1 MTITEP
7 LAVTARREVAGAWLA
22 AFEAA
27 VQAGDTRAA
36 AGMFLADGY
45 WRDILALTWDLRT
58 FAGRDRI
65 AAGLAAWRAARSPS
79 GFWLE
84 GTAPDMFERRT
95 QGWTIEAFFTFETDI
110 ARCRGHIRLLA
121 DPQTGEWK
129 AWTLLT
135 AMEDLKGFEEK
146 AGALRP
152 VSSAPHGVLPPAGN
166 GVAPGGVT
174 PAAAGADP
182 GPGGS
187 LSTASPA
194 AAARPGAGGDP
205 EVLVIGAGQAGLT
218 IAARLRQLDVS
229 TVVIEREAR
238 VGDNWRHRYSSLV
251 LHNQVWANHLPYLKF
266 PASWP
271 AYLTK
276 DELADWLEAYASIMS
291 LDVWTST
298 EITAARYDGPA
309 GRWAVTLQRAG
320 GTVTELHPRHVV
332 LATGVFGV
340 PHRPEIP
347 GAAHFT
353 GRILHAIEYTGGV
366 PAAGVRALVVGSGSS
381 AHDVAQDLY
390 EAGAQV
396 TMLQRS
402 STCVVSLEP
411 GAARAYSIYRE
422 DGAPTEDCDLVNNSF
437 PLPLLAEL
445 HKDMTGRIAQMDD
458 ALLRGLRAAG
468 FQLDFGED
476 GSGFLMKYHRT
487 GGGYYINVGC
497 SDLIVAGKIRVK
509 HGAEVAGLDG
519 RTVRF
524 TDGTTMGTDMIVVA
538 TGYQNM
544 SESVRA
550 LFGDGVAAR
559 VGPVW
564 GLDEEGEVRAL
575 WRRTG
580 QPGLWIM
587 GGSLQQCRPYS
598 KYLALQIKGGQ
609 EGLVPPAPARTAT
622 ARTAADRPAAG
633 PPAAGWPGG

>member
-7 LAVTARREVAGAWLA
+7 LAVTARREIAGAWLA
-22 AFEAA
+22 GFEGALR
-27 VQAGDTRAA
+27 AGEAGTA

-65 AAGLAAWRAARSPS
+65 TAGLAARPTAGPQAGAPS

-84 GTAPDMFERRT
+84 DAAPDMFERRT
-95 QGWTIEAFFTFETDI
+95 QGWTIEAFFTFETSI
-110 ARCRGHIRLLA
+110 ARCRGHLRLLA
-121 DPQTGEWK
+121 DPDSGEWK

-152 VSSAPHGVLPPAGN
+152 VSSTPHGVLPAGGN
-166 GVAPGGVT
+166 GSGPSAALPVAAVS
-174 PAAAGADP
+174 GA
-182 GPGGS
+182 GGS
-187 LSTASPA
+187 LSAASPA
-194 AAARPGAGGDP
+194 SAVLAVPAGDP

-229 TVVIEREAR
+229 AVVIEREAR

-271 AYLTK
+271 AYLGK
-276 DELADWLEAYASIMS
+276 DELADWLEAYASIMA
-291 LDVWTST
+291 LDVWTGT
-298 EITAARYDGPA
+298 ELTGARYDEAA
-309 GRWAVTLQRAG
+309 GRWVVTVRRADG
-320 GTVTELHPRHVV
+320 AAEELHPRDVV

-340 PHRPEIP
+340 PYRPQIP
-347 GAAHFT
+347 GAADFT
-353 GRILHAIEYTGGV
+353 GRLLHATEYAGGT

-381 AHDVAQDLY
+381 AHDVAQDLC

-422 DGAPTEDCDLVNNSF
+422 GGAPTEDCDLVNNSF

-445 HKDMTGRIAQMDD
+445 HKDMTDRIAQLDD
-458 ALLRGLRAAG
+458 TLLRGLRAAG

-497 SDLIVAGKIRVK
+497 SDLIVSGKMKVR
-509 HGAEVAGLDG
+509 HGAEIARLDG
-519 RTVRF
+519 RTVHL
-524 TDGTTMGTDMIVVA
+524 TDGTAIDTDMIVVA

-550 LFGDGVAAR
+550 LFGGEVADR

-564 GLDEEGEVRAL
+564 GLDGEGEVRAM

-609 EGLVPPAPARTAT
+609 EGLVPL
-622 ARTAADRPAAG
+622 AADRPS
-633 PPAAGWPGG
+633 

>member
-1 MTITEP
+1 MTISEP
-7 LAVTARREVAGAWLA
+7 LAVTACREIAGSWLA
-22 AFEAA
+22 GFEAA
-27 VQAGDTRAA
+27 VQAGDTQAV

-65 AAGLAAWRAARSPS
+65 AAGLAAWRPARSPA

-84 GTAPDMFERRT
+84 DTAPDMFERRT
-95 QGWTIEAFFTFETDI
+95 QGWTIEAFFTFETDL
-110 ARCRGHIRLLA
+110 ARCRGHIRLLT
-121 DPQTGEWK
+121 DPQTGDWK

-135 AMEDLKGFEEK
+135 EMEDLNGFEEK
-146 AGALRP
+146 TGALRP
-152 VSSAPHGVLPPAGN
+152 VSSAPHGAL
-166 GVAPGGVT
+166 APGRNGAG
-174 PAAAGADP
+174 PAA
-182 GPGGS
+182 
-187 LSTASPA
+187 ASPA
-194 AAARPGAGGDP
+194 APALPRPAADP

-229 TVVIEREAR
+229 AAVIEREAR

-271 AYLTK
+271 AYLSK
-276 DELADWLEAYASIMS
+276 DELAGWLEAYASIMS

-298 EITAARYDGPA
+298 EIDGAQYDEAAARWTVALRRG
-309 GRWAVTLQRAG
+309 GGAVTD
-320 GTVTELHPRHVV
+320 LHPRHVV

-340 PHRPEIP
+340 PHRLEIP
-347 GAAHFT
+347 GAEHFT
-353 GRILHAIEYTGGV
+353 GRLLHATEYTGGT

-445 HKDMTGRIAQMDD
+445 HKDMTERIAQMDD
-458 ALLRGLRAAG
+458 TLLCGLRAAG
-468 FQLDFGED
+468 FQLDFGGD

-497 SDLIVAGKIRVK
+497 SDLIVAGKIKVK
-509 HGAEVAGLDG
+509 HGAEIAGLDG

-524 TDGTTMGTDMIVVA
+524 TDGTTMDTDMIVVA
-538 TGYQNM
+538 AGYQNM

-550 LFGDGVAAR
+550 LFGGDVAGR

-564 GLDEEGEVRAL
+564 GLDDEGEVRAM

-598 KYLALQIKGGQ
+598 KYLALQIKGCQ
-609 EGLVPPAPARTAT
+609 EGLVPLAADCPAPGPSGAR
-622 ARTAADRPAAG
+622 PS
-633 PPAAGWPGG
+633 

>member
-22 AFEAA
+22 QFEAA
-27 VQAGDTRAA
+27 VRAGDTRTA

-65 AAGLAAWRAARSPS
+65 MAGLAAWRPARSPS

-84 GTAPDMFERRT
+84 DTTPDMFERRA

-152 VSSAPHGVLPPAGN
+152 VSSVPHGVLPPGAN
-166 GVAPGGVT
+166 GSG
-174 PAAAGADP
+174 PAA
-182 GPGGS
+182 
-187 LSTASPA
+187 ASPA
-194 AAARPGAGGDP
+194 APAHSPAPPIPGGDP

-218 IAARLRQLDVS
+218 VAARLRQLDVS
-229 TVVIEREAR
+229 AVVIEREAR

-271 AYLTK
+271 AYLGK

-291 LDVWTST
+291 LDVRTST
-298 EITAARYDGPA
+298 EITGARYDGPA
-309 GRWAVTLQRAG
+309 GRWAVTLRRADG
-320 GTVTELHPRHVV
+320 IVTVLHPRHVV

-353 GRILHAIEYTGGV
+353 GRLLHATEYTGGV

-437 PLPLLAEL
+437 PLPLLADL
-445 HKDMTGRIAQMDD
+445 HKDMTDRIAQMDD

-497 SDLIVAGKIRVK
+497 SDLIVAGKIKVK
-509 HGAEVAGLDG
+509 HGAEIAGLDR

-524 TDGTTMGTDMIVVA
+524 TDGTTMDTDMIVVA

-550 LFGDGVAAR
+550 LFGDEVAAR

-564 GLDEEGEVRAL
+564 GLDQEGEVRAL

-609 EGLVPPAPARTAT
+609 EGLVPPAPDRPAT
-622 ARTAADRPAAG
+622 DRPAAG
-633 PPAAGWPGG
+633 RPGESGCPS

>member
-22 AFEAA
+22 GFEAA
-27 VQAGDTRAA
+27 VQAGDTQAA

-58 FAGRDRI
+58 FAGRGRI

-84 GTAPDMFERRT
+84 DTAPDMFERRA
-95 QGWTIEAFFTFETDI
+95 QGWTIEAFFTFGTDI

-135 AMEDLKGFEEK
+135 EMEDLKGFEEK

-152 VSSAPHGVLPPAGN
+152 VSSAPHGVLPGSN
-166 GVAPGGVT
+166 GVV
-174 PAAAGADP
+174 AGP
-182 GPGGS
+182 GPS
-187 LSTASPA
+187 A
-194 AAARPGAGGDP
+194 DP

-218 IAARLRQLDVS
+218 VAARLRQLDVS
-229 TVVIEREAR
+229 AVVIEREAR

-291 LDVWTST
+291 LDVRAST
-298 EITAARYDGPA
+298 EITSARYDEA
-309 GRWAVTLQRAG
+309 AARWSVILRRSD

-340 PHRPEIP
+340 PRRPEIT
-347 GAAHFT
+347 GAAQFT
-353 GRILHAIEYTGGV
+353 GRLLHATDYTGGV

-381 AHDVAQDLY
+381 AHDVAQDLH
-390 EAGAQV
+390 EAGAEV

-445 HKDMTGRIAQMDD
+445 HKDMTSRIAQMDD
-458 ALLRGLRAAG
+458 TLLRGLRAAG
-468 FQLDFGED
+468 FQLDFGDD

-497 SDLIVAGKIRVK
+497 SDLIVAGKIKVK
-509 HGAEVAGLDG
+509 HGAEIAGLDG

-524 TDGTTMGTDMIVVA
+524 TDGITMDTDMIVVA

-544 SESVRA
+544 SEAVRA
-550 LFGDGVAAR
+550 LFGDDVAAR

-564 GLDEEGEVRAL
+564 GLDDEGEVRAL

-598 KYLALQIKGGQ
+598 KYLALQIKGDQ
-609 EGLVPPAPARTAT
+609 AGLVPLAG
-622 ARTAADRPAAG
+622 DRPS
-633 PPAAGWPGG
+633 

>member
-22 AFEAA
+22 GFEAA
-27 VQAGDTRAA
+27 VQAGDTQAA

-58 FAGRDRI
+58 FAGRDRV
-65 AAGLAAWRAARSPS
+65 AAGLAAWPTARSPS
-79 GFWLE
+79 GLWLE
-84 GTAPDMFERRT
+84 DSAPDMFERRT
-95 QGWTIEAFFTFETDI
+95 QGWTIEAFFGFETDI
-110 ARCRGHIRLLA
+110 ARCRGHVRLLT

-146 AGALRP
+146 AGASRP
-152 VSSAPHGVLPPAGN
+152 VSSAPHGAPPPGGNGAAPGATPPA
-166 GVAPGGVT
+166 V
-174 PAAAGADP
+174 PAGP
-182 GPGGS
+182 GP
-187 LSTASPA
+187 AS
-194 AAARPGAGGDP
+194 DP
-205 EVLVIGAGQAGLT
+205 EVLVVGAGQAGLT
-218 IAARLRQLDVS
+218 VAARLRQLDVS
-229 TVVIEREAR
+229 AAVIEREAR
-238 VGDNWRHRYSSLV
+238 VGDNWRRRYSSLV

-271 AYLTK
+271 AYLSK
-276 DELADWLEAYASIMS
+276 DELACWLESYASIMS
-291 LDVWTST
+291 LDVRTST
-298 EITAARYDGPA
+298 EITGARYDEAA
-309 GRWAVTLQRAG
+309 GRWTVGLRRAG
-320 GTVTELHPRHVV
+320 GAVTELRPRHVV
-332 LATGVFGV
+332 LATGVFGA
-340 PHRPEIP
+340 PHRLEIP
-347 GAAHFT
+347 GAGHFT
-353 GRILHAIEYTGGV
+353 GRLLHATEYTGGT
-366 PAAGVRALVVGSGSS
+366 PAAGVRVLVVGSGSS
-381 AHDVAQDLY
+381 AHDVAQDLC

-422 DGAPTEDCDLVNNSF
+422 DGAPTEDCDLVSNSF

-445 HKDMTGRIAQMDD
+445 HKDMTERIAQLDD
-458 ALLRGLRAAG
+458 TLLRGLRAAG
-468 FQLDFGED
+468 FQLDFGDD

-497 SDLIVAGKIRVK
+497 SDLIVAGQIKVK
-509 HGAEVAGLDG
+509 HGAEIARLDG

-524 TDGTTMGTDMIVVA
+524 TDGTVADADMIVVA

-550 LFGDGVAAR
+550 LFGDEVAGR

-564 GLDEEGEVRAL
+564 GLDGEGEVRAM

-598 KYLALQIKGGQ
+598 KYLALQIKGCQ
-609 EGLVPPAPARTAT
+609 EGLVPPA
-622 ARTAADRPAAG
+622 ADRPAPG
-633 PPAAGWPGG
+633 PSAAPPR

>member
-1 MTITEP
+1 MTITQP
-7 LAVTARREVAGAWLA
+7 LAVTARREIAGAWLA
-22 AFEAA
+22 GFEAA
-27 VQAGDTRAA
+27 VQAGDPQAA

-65 AAGLAAWRAARSPS
+65 AAGLGEWCPARSPS

-84 GTAPDMFERRT
+84 DTAPDMFERRT
-95 QGWTIEAFFTFETDI
+95 QGWTIEAFFRFETGI
-110 ARCRGHIRLLA
+110 AHCRGHVRLLT

-129 AWTLLT
+129 GWTLLT

-152 VSSAPHGVLPPAGN
+152 VSSAPHGVL
-166 GVAPGGVT
+166 APGGN
-174 PAAAGADP
+174 GA
-182 GPGGS
+182 GPGGARAGR
-187 LSTASPA
+187 LSAASPA
-194 AAARPGAGGDP
+194 GPPPAPGPAGDP
-205 EVLVIGAGQAGLT
+205 EVLVLGAGQAGLT

-229 TVVIEREAR
+229 AVVIEREAR
-238 VGDNWRHRYSSLV
+238 VGDGWRHRYSSLV

-271 AYLTK
+271 AYLSK
-276 DELADWLEAYASIMS
+276 DELADWLEAYASIMA
-291 LDVWTST
+291 LDVWTAA
-298 EITAARYDGPA
+298 EITSARYDATAAR
-309 GRWAVTLQRAG
+309 WTVTLRRSAG
-320 GTVTELHPRHVV
+320 ATVVLHPRHMV

-340 PHRPEIP
+340 PRRLEIP
-347 GAAHFT
+347 GAADFT
-353 GRILHAIEYTGGV
+353 GQLRHAIEYAGGV
-366 PAAGVRALVVGSGSS
+366 PATGLRALVVGSGSS

-422 DGAPTEDCDLVNNSF
+422 DGPPTEDCDLVNNSF

-445 HKDMTGRIAQMDD
+445 HKDMTERIAQLDD
-458 ALLRGLRAAG
+458 TLLRGLRAAG

-497 SDLIVAGKIRVK
+497 SDLIVAGKVKVK
-509 HGAEVAGLDG
+509 HGTEIARLDA
-519 RTVRF
+519 RAVRF
-524 TDGTTMGTDMIVVA
+524 TDGTAMDADLIVVA

-550 LFGDGVAAR
+550 LFGDDVAAR

-564 GLDEEGEVRAL
+564 GLDAEGEVRAM

-598 KYLALQIKGGQ
+598 KYLALQIKGAQ
-609 EGLVPPAPARTAT
+609 EGLVP
-622 ARTAADRPAAG
+622 G
-633 PPAAGWPGG
+633 SG

>member
-7 LAVTARREVAGAWLA
+7 LAVTARREIAGSWLA
-22 AFEAA
+22 GFEAA

-58 FAGRDRI
+58 FAGCDRI
-65 AAGLAAWRAARSPS
+65 AEGLAAWQPARSPS

-84 GTAPDMFERRT
+84 DAAPDMFQRRT

-110 ARCRGHIRLLA
+110 ARCRGHIRLLT

-135 AMEDLKGFEEK
+135 EMEDLKGFEEK

-152 VSSAPHGVLPPAGN
+152 VSSAPHGVLQHGVLQHGVLLPGGN
-166 GVAPGGVT
+166 GAG
-174 PAAAGADP
+174 PAAAQPAGDP
-182 GPGGS
+182 G
-187 LSTASPA
+187 
-194 AAARPGAGGDP
+194 
-205 EVLVIGAGQAGLT
+205 VLVIGAGQAGLT

-229 TVVIEREAR
+229 AVVIEREAR

-271 AYLTK
+271 AYLSK
-276 DELADWLEAYASIMS
+276 DELADWLEAYAAIMS

-298 EITAARYDGPA
+298 EITGARYDEAA
-309 GRWAVTLQRAG
+309 GRWAVTLRRPG
-320 GTVTELHPRHVV
+320 GTVTDLHPRDVI
-332 LATGVFGV
+332 LATGVFGA

-347 GAAHFT
+347 GAAQFT
-353 GRILHAIEYTGGV
+353 GRLLHATEYTGGI

-381 AHDVAQDLY
+381 AHDVAQDLHD
-390 EAGAQV
+390 AGAQV

-445 HKDMTGRIAQMDD
+445 HKDMTDRIAQLDD
-458 ALLRGLRAAG
+458 TLLRGLRAAG

-497 SDLIVAGKIRVK
+497 SDLIVAGKIKVK
-509 HGAEVAGLDG
+509 HGAEIAGLDG

-524 TDGTTMGTDMIVVA
+524 TDGTTMDTDMVVVA

-564 GLDEEGEVRAL
+564 GLDEEGEVRAM

-609 EGLVPPAPARTAT
+609 EGLVPPAAG
-622 ARTAADRPAAG
+622 RPAPG
-633 PPAAGWPGG
+633 PPGARPS

>member
-7 LAVTARREVAGAWLA
+7 LALTARREIAGSWLA
-22 AFEAA
+22 GFEEA
-27 VQAGDTRAA
+27 VRAGDAQAA
-36 AGMFLADGY
+36 AGLFVDGGY

-65 AAGLAAWRAARSPS
+65 AAGLAAWRPARSPS

-84 GTAPDMFERRT
+84 DTAPDMFERRT

-110 ARCRGHIRLLA
+110 ARCRGHIRLLT
-121 DPQTGEWK
+121 DPQSGDWK

-135 AMEDLKGFEEK
+135 EMEDLKGFEEK

-152 VSSAPHGVLPPAGN
+152 VSSAPHGVLPPGGN
-166 GVAPGGVT
+166 GAG
-174 PAAAGADP
+174 PAA
-182 GPGGS
+182 
-187 LSTASPA
+187 ASPA
-194 AAARPGAGGDP
+194 ATALTPAPARPAADP
-205 EVLVIGAGQAGLT
+205 EVLVVGAGQAGLT
-218 IAARLRQLDVS
+218 IAARLGQLDVS
-229 TVVIEREAR
+229 AVVIEREAR

-271 AYLTK
+271 AYLSK

-291 LDVWTST
+291 LDVWAAT
-298 EITAARYDGPA
+298 EITGARYDETSA
-309 GRWAVTLQRAG
+309 RWTVTLRRADGAVTD
-320 GTVTELHPRHVV
+320 LHPRHVV
-332 LATGVFGV
+332 LATGVFGI
-340 PHRPEIP
+340 PHRLEIA
-347 GAAHFT
+347 GAEHFT
-353 GRILHAIEYTGGV
+353 GRLLHATEYTGGT

-381 AHDVAQDLY
+381 AHDVAQDLH

-445 HKDMTGRIAQMDD
+445 HKDMTERIAQLDD
-458 ALLRGLRAAG
+458 TLLSGLRAAG

-497 SDLIVAGKIRVK
+497 SDLIVAGKIKVK
-509 HGAEVAGLDG
+509 HGAEIAGLDR

-524 TDGTTMGTDMIVVA
+524 TDGTAMDTDMIVVA

-550 LFGDGVAAR
+550 LFGGDVADR

-564 GLDEEGEVRAL
+564 GLDAEGEVRAM

-598 KYLALQIKGGQ
+598 KYLALQIKGCQ
-609 EGLVPPAPARTAT
+609 EGLVPL
-622 ARTAADRPAAG
+622 AADRPAPG
-633 PPAAGWPGG
+633 PPGAHPS

>member
-1 MTITEP
+1 M
-7 LAVTARREVAGAWLA
+7 
-22 AFEAA
+22 
-27 VQAGDTRAA
+27 
-36 AGMFLADGY
+36 
-45 WRDILALTWDLRT
+45 
-58 FAGRDRI
+58 
-65 AAGLAAWRAARSPS
+65 
-79 GFWLE
+79 
-84 GTAPDMFERRT
+84 
-95 QGWTIEAFFTFETDI
+95 
-110 ARCRGHIRLLA
+110 
-121 DPQTGEWK
+121 
-129 AWTLLT
+129 
-135 AMEDLKGFEEK
+135 
-146 AGALRP
+146 
-152 VSSAPHGVLPPAGN
+152 
-166 GVAPGGVT
+166 
-174 PAAAGADP
+174 
-182 GPGGS
+182 
-187 LSTASPA
+187 
-194 AAARPGAGGDP
+194 
-205 EVLVIGAGQAGLT
+205 
-218 IAARLRQLDVS
+218 
-229 TVVIEREAR
+229 
-238 VGDNWRHRYSSLV
+238 
-251 LHNQVWANHLPYLKF
+251 
-266 PASWP
+266 
-271 AYLTK
+271 
-276 DELADWLEAYASIMS
+276 
-291 LDVWTST
+291 
-298 EITAARYDGPA
+298 
-309 GRWAVTLQRAG
+309 
-320 GTVTELHPRHVV
+320 V

-347 GAAHFT
+347 GAADFT
-353 GRILHAIEYTGGV
+353 GRLLHATEYTGGV

-458 ALLRGLRAAG
+458 TLLRGLRAAG

-497 SDLIVAGKIRVK
+497 SDLIVAGKIKVK
-509 HGAEVAGLDG
+509 HGAEIAGLDG

-524 TDGTTMGTDMIVVA
+524 TDGTTMDTDMIVVA

-550 LFGDGVAAR
+550 LFGDDVAAR

-564 GLDEEGEVRAL
+564 GLDGEGEVRAM

-609 EGLVPPAPARTAT
+609 EGLVPLAGDARAEAVEHHLGERPADLGRGRHAAGSLAVPAVRPVDHADDAVGDHPGRSHRADRAVPETGLDDPDDRVVVPLVDHRHLPGPGGPAVGDL
-622 ARTAADRPAAG
+622 AEVLLDVHEQVGIVGGVRRHQRGDQEPQLVHRGSWAVPDRLGLLGVGLGGVPDDLVEEFFFAADVVVERRPVGAQALRHVGEAGAPEPLLAEDPGGRRDDLGPALSVGRAALG
-633 PPAAGWPGG
+633 EGGSSSAADTALHSHVPFLCRAAPPAAGGTGAAQYG

>member
-27 VQAGDTRAA
+27 VQGGDTRAA

-45 WRDILALTWDLRT
+45 WRDILALSWDLRT

-65 AAGLAAWRAARSPS
+65 AAGLATWRAARSPT

-174 PAAAGADP
+174 AAAAGADARP
-182 GPGGS
+182 GDS
-187 LSTASPA
+187 LSAASPA

-205 EVLVIGAGQAGLT
+205 DVLVIGAGQAGLT
-218 IAARLRQLDVS
+218 VAARLRQLDVS
-229 TVVIEREAR
+229 AVVIEREAR

-298 EITAARYDGPA
+298 EITGARYDERGRPVGGHAAA
-309 GRWAVTLQRAG
+309 GR
-320 GTVTELHPRHVV
+320 RHR
-332 LATGVFGV
+332 
-340 PHRPEIP
+340 H
-347 GAAHFT
+347 
-353 GRILHAIEYTGGV
+353 
-366 PAAGVRALVVGSGSS
+366 
-381 AHDVAQDLY
+381 
-390 EAGAQV
+390 
-396 TMLQRS
+396 
-402 STCVVSLEP
+402 
-411 GAARAYSIYRE
+411 
-422 DGAPTEDCDLVNNSF
+422 
-437 PLPLLAEL
+437 
-445 HKDMTGRIAQMDD
+445 
-458 ALLRGLRAAG
+458 RAASPARG
-468 FQLDFGED
+468 AG
-476 GSGFLMKYHRT
+476 HR
-487 GGGYYINVGC
+487 
-497 SDLIVAGKIRVK
+497 RVR
-509 HGAEVAGLDG
+509 G
-519 RTVRF
+519 
-524 TDGTTMGTDMIVVA
+524 
-538 TGYQNM
+538 
-544 SESVRA
+544 
-550 LFGDGVAAR
+550 
-559 VGPVW
+559 
-564 GLDEEGEVRAL
+564 
-575 WRRTG
+575 
-580 QPGLWIM
+580 
-587 GGSLQQCRPYS
+587 
-598 KYLALQIKGGQ
+598 
-609 EGLVPPAPARTAT
+609 PAPAGDPRRGAVHRAAA
-622 ARTAADRPAAG
+622 ARHPVHRRGPGRGRAG
-633 PPAAGWPGG
+633 PRGRLRQQRPRRGPGPA

>member
-1 MTITEP
+1 MP
-7 LAVTARREVAGAWLA
+7 PRPRL
-22 AFEAA
+22 
-27 VQAGDTRAA
+27 
-36 AGMFLADGY
+36 
-45 WRDILALTWDLRT
+45 
-58 FAGRDRI
+58 
-65 AAGLAAWRAARSPS
+65 P
-79 GFWLE
+79 
-84 GTAPDMFERRT
+84 P
-95 QGWTIEAFFTFETDI
+95 
-110 ARCRGHIRLLA
+110 RLLA
-121 DPQTGEWK
+121 
-129 AWTLLT
+129 A
-135 AMEDLKGFEEK
+135 
-146 AGALRP
+146 
-152 VSSAPHGVLPPAGN
+152 
-166 GVAPGGVT
+166 
-174 PAAAGADP
+174 
-182 GPGGS
+182 
-187 LSTASPA
+187 
-194 AAARPGAGGDP
+194 GDP

-229 TVVIEREAR
+229 AVVIEREAR

-271 AYLTK
+271 AYLSK

-298 EITAARYDGPA
+298 EITGARYDETA
-309 GRWAVTLQRAG
+309 GRWAVTLRRAG

-353 GRILHAIEYTGGV
+353 GRLLHATEYTGGV

-445 HKDMTGRIAQMDD
+445 HKDMTDRIAQLDD
-458 ALLRGLRAAG
+458 TLLRGLRAAG

-497 SDLIVAGKIRVK
+497 SDLIVAGKIKVK
-509 HGAEVAGLDG
+509 HGAEIAGLDRPDGALHRRDHDGHRHDRRGHRLPEHVRVGPRPVRRRRGGPG
-519 RTVRF
+519 R
-524 TDGTTMGTDMIVVA
+524 
-538 TGYQNM
+538 
-544 SESVRA
+544 
-550 LFGDGVAAR
+550 AR
-559 VGPVW
+559 VGAGRGGRGARPVAAHRPA
-564 GLDEEGEVRAL
+564 RAL
-575 WRRTG
+575 DHGR
-580 QPGLWIM
+580 QPAAVPPLLQVPGPADQGGPGRPGAA
-587 GGSLQQCRPYS
+587 GGSTPPELRPFS
-598 KYLALQIKGGQ
+598 TIS
-609 EGLVPPAPARTAT
+609 VNVRPIS
-622 ARTAADRPAAG
+622 AADGMPLAPSRYQRCVQLTMPMM
-633 PPAAGWPGG
+633 P

>member
-1 MTITEP
+1 
-7 LAVTARREVAGAWLA
+7 
-22 AFEAA
+22 
-27 VQAGDTRAA
+27 
-36 AGMFLADGY
+36 
-45 WRDILALTWDLRT
+45 
-58 FAGRDRI
+58 
-65 AAGLAAWRAARSPS
+65 
-79 GFWLE
+79 
-84 GTAPDMFERRT
+84 
-95 QGWTIEAFFTFETDI
+95 
-110 ARCRGHIRLLA
+110 
-121 DPQTGEWK
+121 
-129 AWTLLT
+129 
-135 AMEDLKGFEEK
+135 
-146 AGALRP
+146 
-152 VSSAPHGVLPPAGN
+152 VL
-166 GVAPGGVT
+166 
-174 PAAAGADP
+174 
-182 GPGGS
+182 
-187 LSTASPA
+187 
-194 AAARPGAGGDP
+194 
-205 EVLVIGAGQAGLT
+205 
-218 IAARLRQLDVS
+218 
-229 TVVIEREAR
+229 IEREAR

-271 AYLTK
+271 AYLSK
-276 DELADWLEAYASIMS
+276 DELADWLESYASIMS
-291 LDVWTST
+291 LDVRTST
-298 EITAARYDGPA
+298 EITGARYDEAAARWTVTLRRA
-309 GRWAVTLQRAG
+309 GR
-320 GTVTELHPRHVV
+320 TVTSLHPRHVV

-347 GAAHFT
+347 GAAQFT
-353 GRILHAIEYTGGV
+353 GRLMHATEYAGGI

-381 AHDVAQDLY
+381 AHDVAQDLC

-445 HKDMTGRIAQMDD
+445 HKDMTERIAQLDD
-458 ALLRGLRAAG
+458 TLLRGLRAAG
-468 FQLDFGED
+468 FQLDFGDD

-497 SDLIVAGKIRVK
+497 SDLIVAGKIKVR
-509 HGAEVAGLDG
+509 HGAEIARLDG

-524 TDGTTMGTDMIVVA
+524 TDGTTAGTDMIVVA

-550 LFGDGVAAR
+550 LFGDDVADR

-564 GLDEEGEVRAL
+564 GLDAEGEVRAM

-598 KYLALQIKGGQ
+598 KYLALQIKGCQ
-609 EGLVPPAPARTAT
+609 EGLVPL
-622 ARTAADRPAAG
+622 AADGPAAG
-633 PPAAGWPGG
+633 PAGGPG

>member
-7 LAVTARREVAGAWLA
+7 LAVTARREIAGAWLA
-22 AFEAA
+22 GFEAA
-27 VQAGDTRAA
+27 LRAGDAGTA
-36 AGMFLADGY
+36 AGMFLPDGY

-65 AAGLAAWRAARSPS
+65 AAGLAAGPPARTPS
-79 GFWLE
+79 QFWLE
-84 GTAPDMFERRT
+84 DTAPDMFERRT
-95 QGWTIEAFFTFETDI
+95 QGWTIESFFTFGTDI

-121 DPQTGEWK
+121 DPDTGDWK

-152 VSSAPHGVLPPAGN
+152 VSSAPHGVLPAGGN
-166 GVAPGGVT
+166 GTGPSAAVAVQSRAAWS
-174 PAAAGADP
+174 AAARSGAAWS
-182 GPGGS
+182 GAGGS
-187 LSTASPA
+187 LSAASPA
-194 AAARPGAGGDP
+194 AAVPAGPAGDP

-218 IAARLRQLDVS
+218 VAARLRQLDVS
-229 TVVIEREAR
+229 AVVIEREAR

-291 LDVWTST
+291 LDVWTGT
-298 EITAARYDGPA
+298 EITAARYDEPA
-309 GRWAVTLQRAG
+309 GRWVVTVRRAG
-320 GTVTELHPRHVV
+320 RAPEHLHPRHVV

-340 PHRPEIP
+340 PHRLQIP
-347 GAAHFT
+347 GAADFT
-353 GRILHAIEYTGGV
+353 GRLLHATEYAGGT

-381 AHDVAQDLY
+381 AHDVAQDLC

-445 HKDMTGRIAQMDD
+445 HKDMTDRIAQMDD
-458 ALLRGLRAAG
+458 SLLRGLRAAG

-497 SDLIVAGKIRVK
+497 SDLIVSGKIKVK
-509 HGAEVAGLDG
+509 HGAEISRLDG

-524 TDGTTMGTDMIVVA
+524 TDGTAIDTDLIVVA

-550 LFGDGVAAR
+550 LFGDDVADR

-564 GLDEEGEVRAL
+564 GLDGEGEVRAM

-609 EGLVPPAPARTAT
+609 EGLVPL
-622 ARTAADRPAAG
+622 AADRPS
-633 PPAAGWPGG
+633 

>member
-7 LAVTARREVAGAWLA
+7 LAVTARREIAGAWLA
-22 AFEAA
+22 DFEAT
-27 VQAGDTRAA
+27 VRAGDTRAA

-65 AAGLAAWRAARSPS
+65 AAGLAACRAARPPS

-84 GTAPDMFERRT
+84 DIAPDMFERRT

-135 AMEDLKGFEEK
+135 AMEDLRGFEEK
-146 AGALRP
+146 AGALRL
-152 VSSAPHGVLPPAGN
+152 VSSAPHGVLPAGSN
-166 GVAPGGVT
+166 GA
-174 PAAAGADP
+174 
-182 GPGGS
+182 GPGALPGS
-187 LSTASPA
+187 SLGAASPA
-194 AAARPGAGGDP
+194 AALPRSAGDP
-205 EVLVIGAGQAGLT
+205 QVLVIGAGQAGLT

-229 TVVIEREAR
+229 AVVIEREAR

-271 AYLTK
+271 AYLSK

-291 LDVWTST
+291 LDVWAST
-298 EITAARYDGPA
+298 EITGARYDEPA
-309 GRWAVTLQRAG
+309 GRWAVTLRRAG
-320 GTVTELHPRHVV
+320 GIVSEVHPRHVV

-347 GAAHFT
+347 GAEHFT
-353 GRILHAIEYTGGV
+353 GRLLHATEYTGGV

-437 PLPLLAEL
+437 PLPLLADL
-445 HKDMTGRIAQMDD
+445 HKDMTDRIAQMDD

-497 SDLIVAGKIRVK
+497 SDLIVAGKIKVK
-509 HGAEVAGLDG
+509 HGAEIAGLDR

-524 TDGTTMGTDMIVVA
+524 TDGTAMDTDMIVVA

-550 LFGDGVAAR
+550 LFGGDVAAR

-598 KYLALQIKGGQ
+598 KYLALQIKGSQ
-609 EGLVPPAPARTAT
+609 EGLVAPATDQP
-622 ARTAADRPAAG
+622 ARPN
-633 PPAAGWPGG
+633 

>member
-7 LAVTARREVAGAWLA
+7 LAVTARREIAGSWLA
-22 AFEAA
+22 GFEAA

-58 FAGRDRI
+58 FAGCDRI
-65 AAGLAAWRAARSPS
+65 AEGLAAWQPARSPS

-84 GTAPDMFERRT
+84 DTAPDMFQRRT
-95 QGWTIEAFFTFETDI
+95 QGWTIGAFFTFETDI
-110 ARCRGHIRLLA
+110 ARCRGHIRLLT

-135 AMEDLKGFEEK
+135 EMEDLKGFEEQ

-152 VSSAPHGVLPPAGN
+152 VSSAPHGVLQHGVLLPGGN
-166 GVAPGGVT
+166 GAG
-174 PAAAGADP
+174 PAAV
-182 GPGGS
+182 
-187 LSTASPA
+187 SPA
-194 AAARPGAGGDP
+194 APALTPAPARPAGDP
-205 EVLVIGAGQAGLT
+205 DVLVIGAGQAGLT
-218 IAARLRQLDVS
+218 VAARLRQLDVS
-229 TVVIEREAR
+229 AVVIEREAR

-271 AYLTK
+271 AYLSK
-276 DELADWLEAYASIMS
+276 DELADWLESYAAIMS
-291 LDVWTST
+291 LDVRTST
-298 EITAARYDGPA
+298 EITGACYDEAA
-309 GRWAVTLQRAG
+309 GRWSVTLRRPGGAVTD
-320 GTVTELHPRHVV
+320 LHPRDVV

-347 GAAHFT
+347 GAAQFT
-353 GRILHAIEYTGGV
+353 GRLLHATEYTGGI

-381 AHDVAQDLY
+381 AHDVAQDLHD
-390 EAGAQV
+390 AGAQV

-411 GAARAYSIYRE
+411 GSARAYSIARE

-445 HKDMTGRIAQMDD
+445 HKDMTDRIAQMDD
-458 ALLRGLRAAG
+458 TLLRGLRAAG

-497 SDLIVAGKIRVK
+497 SDLIVAGKIKVK
-509 HGAEVAGLDG
+509 RGAEIAGLDR

-524 TDGTTMGTDMIVVA
+524 TDGTTMDTDMVVVA

-550 LFGDGVAAR
+550 LFGGGVAAR

-564 GLDEEGEVRAL
+564 GLDEEGEVRAM

-609 EGLVPPAPARTAT
+609 EGLVPPAAG
-622 ARTAADRPAAG
+622 RPAPG
-633 PPAAGWPGG
+633 PPGARPS

>member
-7 LAVTARREVAGAWLA
+7 LAVTARRETAGAWLA
-22 AFEAA
+22 GFEAA

-45 WRDILALTWDLRT
+45 WRDILALSWDLRT
-58 FAGRDRI
+58 FAGRDQI

-84 GTAPDMFERRT
+84 GAAPDMFERRT
-95 QGWTIEAFFTFETDI
+95 QGWTIEAFFSFETDI
-110 ARCRGHIRLLA
+110 ARCRGHIRLLT
-121 DPQTGEWK
+121 DPGTGEWK

-135 AMEDLKGFEEK
+135 AMEDLRGFEEK

-152 VSSAPHGVLPPAGN
+152 VSSAPHGVLPVGGN
-166 GVAPGGVT
+166 G
-174 PAAAGADP
+174 AAASA
-182 GPGGS
+182 
-187 LSTASPA
+187 ASPA
-194 AAARPGAGGDP
+194 APPPPAPAGDP

-229 TVVIEREAR
+229 AVVMEREAR

-271 AYLTK
+271 AYLSK
-276 DELADWLEAYASIMS
+276 DELAGWLEAYASIMS

-298 EITAARYDGPA
+298 EITGARYDEPA
-309 GRWAVTLQRAG
+309 GRWTVTLARG
-320 GTVTELHPRHVV
+320 GGIVTELHPRHLV
-332 LATGVFGV
+332 LATGVFGA
-340 PHRPEIP
+340 PHRLEIP
-347 GAAHFT
+347 GAEHFT
-353 GRILHAIEYTGGV
+353 GRLLHATEYTGGT

-390 EAGAQV
+390 QAGAQV

-422 DGAPTEDCDLVNNSF
+422 DGAPTEDCDLVSNSF
-437 PLPLLAEL
+437 PLPLLGEL
-445 HKDMTGRIAQMDD
+445 HKDMTERIAQLDD
-458 ALLRGLRAAG
+458 TLLRGLRAAG
-468 FQLDFGED
+468 FQLDFGDD

-497 SDLIVAGKIRVK
+497 SDLIVAGKIKVK
-509 HGAEVAGLDG
+509 HGAEIARLAG
-519 RTVRF
+519 RTARL
-524 TDGTTMGTDMIVVA
+524 TDGTAVDADLIVVA

-544 SESVRA
+544 SESVRV
-550 LFGDGVAAR
+550 LFGDGVADR

-564 GLDEEGEVRAL
+564 GLDAEGEVRAM

-598 KYLALQIKGGQ
+598 KYLALQIKGCQ
-609 EGLVPPAPARTAT
+609 EGLVPL
-622 ARTAADRPAAG
+622 AADRQAVGRQEAGRQEAGRPAR
-633 PPAAGWPGG
+633 PS

>member
-22 AFEAA
+22 GFEAA
-27 VQAGDTRAA
+27 VRAGDTQAA

-58 FAGRDRI
+58 FAGRGRI
-65 AAGLAAWRAARSPS
+65 ADGLAAWCAARPPA

-84 GTAPDMFERRT
+84 DTAPDMFERRT
-95 QGWTIEAFFTFETDI
+95 QGWTIEAFFAFETGV

-121 DPQTGEWK
+121 DPDTGEWK

-135 AMEDLKGFEEK
+135 SMEDLKGFEEK

-152 VSSAPHGVLPPAGN
+152 VSSAPHGVLAPGGN
-166 GVAPGGVT
+166 GVAPGAAPPAV
-174 PAAAGADP
+174 PAA
-182 GPGGS
+182 
-187 LSTASPA
+187 
-194 AAARPGAGGDP
+194 PGAAGEP

-229 TVVIEREAR
+229 AVLIEREAR

-271 AYLTK
+271 AYLSK
-276 DELADWLEAYASIMS
+276 DELADWLESYASIMS
-291 LDVWTST
+291 LDVWTAT
-298 EITAARYDGPA
+298 EITGARYDEA
-309 GRWAVTLQRAG
+309 AARWTVTLRRAG
-320 GTVTELHPRHVV
+320 GAVTDLHPRHVV

-340 PHRPEIP
+340 PHRPDIP
-347 GAAHFT
+347 GAAQFS
-353 GRILHAIEYTGGV
+353 GRLLHATEYTGGT

-390 EAGAQV
+390 EAGADV

-445 HKDMTGRIAQMDD
+445 HKDMTERIAQLDD
-458 ALLRGLRAAG
+458 TLLRGLRAAG
-468 FQLDFGED
+468 FQLDFGDD

-497 SDLIVAGKIRVK
+497 SDLIVAGKIKVK
-509 HGAEVAGLDG
+509 HGAEIAGLDG

-524 TDGTTMGTDMIVVA
+524 TDGTTAGTDMIVVA
-538 TGYQNM
+538 AGYQNM

-550 LFGDGVAAR
+550 LFGDDVADR

-564 GLDEEGEVRAL
+564 GLDGEGEVRAM

-598 KYLALQIKGGQ
+598 KYLALQIKGCQ
-609 EGLVPPAPARTAT
+609 EGLVPR
-622 ARTAADRPAAG
+622 AADRPAPG
-633 PPAAGWPGG
+633 PPGEPARPS

>member
-7 LAVTARREVAGAWLA
+7 LALTARREIAGSWLA
-22 AFEAA
+22 GFAEA
-27 VQAGDTRAA
+27 VRAGDAQAA
-36 AGMFLADGY
+36 AGMFLDGGY

-65 AAGLAAWRAARSPS
+65 ADGLAAWRPARSPS

-84 GTAPDMFERRT
+84 DTAPDMFERRT
-95 QGWTIEAFFTFETDI
+95 LGWTIEAFFTFETDI
-110 ARCRGHIRLLA
+110 ARCRGHIRLLT
-121 DPQTGEWK
+121 DPQSGDWK

-135 AMEDLKGFEEK
+135 EMEDLKGFEEK

-152 VSSAPHGVLPPAGN
+152 VSSAPHGVLPPGGN
-166 GVAPGGVT
+166 GAG
-174 PAAAGADP
+174 PAA
-182 GPGGS
+182 
-187 LSTASPA
+187 ASPA
-194 AAARPGAGGDP
+194 ATALTPAPARPGGDP
-205 EVLVIGAGQAGLT
+205 EVLVVGAGQAGLT
-218 IAARLRQLDVS
+218 IAARLGQLDVS
-229 TVVIEREAR
+229 AVVIEREAR
-238 VGDNWRHRYSSLV
+238 VGDNWRHRYSSLI

-271 AYLTK
+271 AYLSK

-291 LDVWTST
+291 LDVWAAT
-298 EITAARYDGPA
+298 EITGARYDETA
-309 GRWAVTLQRAG
+309 ARWTVTLRRADGAVTD
-320 GTVTELHPRHVV
+320 LHPRHVV
-332 LATGVFGV
+332 LATGVFGI
-340 PHRPEIP
+340 PHRLEIA
-347 GAAHFT
+347 GAEHFT
-353 GRILHAIEYTGGV
+353 GRLLHATEYTGGT

-381 AHDVAQDLY
+381 AHDVAQDLH

-396 TMLQRS
+396 TMLLRS

-445 HKDMTGRIAQMDD
+445 HKDMTERIAQLDD
-458 ALLRGLRAAG
+458 TLLSGLRAAG

-497 SDLIVAGKIRVK
+497 SDLIVAGKIKVK
-509 HGAEVAGLDG
+509 HGAEIAGLDR

-524 TDGTTMGTDMIVVA
+524 TDGTAMDTDMIVVA

-550 LFGDGVAAR
+550 LFGGDVADR

-564 GLDEEGEVRAL
+564 GLDAEGEVRAM

-598 KYLALQIKGGQ
+598 KYLALQIKGCQ
-609 EGLVPPAPARTAT
+609 EGLVPL
-622 ARTAADRPAAG
+622 AADRPAPG
-633 PPAAGWPGG
+633 PPGAHPS

>member
-22 AFEAA
+22 DFEAA
-27 VQAGDTRAA
+27 VQGGNTQAA

-84 GTAPDMFERRT
+84 DTAPDMFERRT
-95 QGWTIEAFFTFETDI
+95 QGWTIEAFFTFDTDI

-121 DPQTGEWK
+121 DPQSGEWK

-135 AMEDLKGFEEK
+135 EMEDLKGFEEK
-146 AGALRP
+146 AGAMRP
-152 VSSAPHGVLPPAGN
+152 VSSAPHGVLPPGGN
-166 GVAPGGVT
+166 GVAPGAMT
-174 PAAAGADP
+174 AAGTGGQGP
-182 GPGGS
+182 RPGGS
-187 LSTASPA
+187 LSAASPA
-194 AAARPGAGGDP
+194 VPPPPAPAGDP

-271 AYLTK
+271 AYLSK

-291 LDVWTST
+291 LDVRTAT
-298 EITAARYDGPA
+298 EITGARYEEVA
-309 GRWAVTLQRAG
+309 GRWVLTVRRAG
-320 GTVTELHPRHVV
+320 AAAEDLHPRHVV

-340 PHRPEIP
+340 PHRLQIP
-347 GAAHFT
+347 GAADFT
-353 GRILHAIEYTGGV
+353 GRLLHATEYAGGT

-381 AHDVAQDLY
+381 AHDVAQDLCQ
-390 EAGAQV
+390 AGAQV

-445 HKDMTGRIAQMDD
+445 HKDMTDRIAQMDD
-458 ALLRGLRAAG
+458 TLLRGLRAAG

-497 SDLIVAGKIRVK
+497 SDLIVSGKIKIK
-509 HGAEVAGLDG
+509 HGAEIARLNG

-524 TDGTTMGTDMIVVA
+524 TDGTAIDTDMIVVA

-550 LFGDGVAAR
+550 LFGGDVADR
-559 VGPVW
+559 VGPIW
-564 GLDEEGEVRAL
+564 GLDGEGEVRGM

-609 EGLVPPAPARTAT
+609 EGLVPL
-622 ARTAADRPAAG
+622 AADRPS
-633 PPAAGWPGG
+633 

>member
-7 LAVTARREVAGAWLA
+7 LAVTARREIAGAWLA
-22 AFEAA
+22 GFEAA
-27 VQAGDTRAA
+27 VQAGDTQAA
-36 AGMFLADGY
+36 AGMFLAGGY

-58 FAGRDRI
+58 FAGRDAI
-65 AAGLAAWRAARSPS
+65 AAGLAAWRAARPPS

-84 GTAPDMFERRT
+84 AAAPDMFERRA

-110 ARCRGHIRLLA
+110 ARGRGHIRLLA
-121 DPQTGEWK
+121 DSQTGEWK

-135 AMEDLKGFEEK
+135 EMEDLKGFEEK

-152 VSSAPHGVLPPAGN
+152 VSSAPHGVLGGNGSPAAAPGGN
-166 GVAPGGVT
+166 GVAAGAP
-174 PAAAGADP
+174 PAAP
-182 GPGGS
+182 PP
-187 LSTASPA
+187 PA
-194 AAARPGAGGDP
+194 PGGDP

-229 TVVIEREAR
+229 TAVIEREAR

-271 AYLTK
+271 AYLSK
-276 DELADWLEAYASIMS
+276 DELADWLESYASIMS
-291 LDVWTST
+291 LDVRTAT
-298 EITAARYDGPA
+298 EITRASYDEAA
-309 GRWAVTLQRAG
+309 GRWTVALRRAG
-320 GTVTELHPRHVV
+320 GAVTDLHPRHVV

-340 PHRPEIP
+340 PHRLEIP
-347 GAAHFT
+347 GAEHFT
-353 GRILHAIEYTGGV
+353 GQLLHATEYSGGIQ
-366 PAAGVRALVVGSGSS
+366 AGGVRALVVGSGSS
-381 AHDVAQDLY
+381 AHDVAQDLH

-422 DGAPTEDCDLVNNSF
+422 DGAPTEDCDLVSNSF
-437 PLPLLAEL
+437 PLPLLAHL
-445 HKDMTGRIAQMDD
+445 HKDMTERIAQLDD
-458 ALLRGLRAAG
+458 SLLRGLRAAG
-468 FQLDFGED
+468 FQLDFGDD

-497 SDLIVAGKIRVK
+497 SDLIVAGQIKVK
-509 HGAEVAGLDG
+509 HGAEIARLDG

-524 TDGTTMGTDMIVVA
+524 TDGTVADADMIVVA

-550 LFGDGVAAR
+550 LFGDEVAGR

-564 GLDEEGEVRAL
+564 GLDGEGEVRAM

-609 EGLVPPAPARTAT
+609 EGLVPA
-622 ARTAADRPAAG
+622 AADRPATARLG
-633 PPAAGWPGG
+633 E

>member
-7 LAVTARREVAGAWLA
+7 LAVTARREIAGSWLA
-22 AFEAA
+22 GFGAA
-27 VQAGDTRAA
+27 VRAGDTQAA

-58 FAGRDRI
+58 FAGRGRI
-65 AAGLAAWRAARSPS
+65 ADGLAAWRAARAPS

-84 GTAPDMFERRT
+84 DTAPDMFERRA
-95 QGWTIEAFFTFETDI
+95 QGWTIEAFFTFGTGV
-110 ARCRGHIRLLA
+110 ACCRGHIRLLT
-121 DPQTGEWK
+121 DPDTGEWK

-135 AMEDLKGFEEK
+135 SMEDLKGFEEK
-146 AGALRP
+146 AGTLRP
-152 VSSAPHGVLPPAGN
+152 VSSAPHGVLAPGGN
-166 GVAPGGVT
+166 GVAAGTPSPAVRAAPG
-174 PAAAGADP
+174 AAGE
-182 GPGGS
+182 
-187 LSTASPA
+187 
-194 AAARPGAGGDP
+194 P

-229 TVVIEREAR
+229 AVLIEREAR

-271 AYLTK
+271 AYLSK
-276 DELADWLEAYASIMS
+276 DELADWLESYASIMS
-291 LDVWTST
+291 LDVRTST
-298 EITAARYDGPA
+298 EITGARYDEAAARWTVTLRRA
-309 GRWAVTLQRAG
+309 GR
-320 GTVTELHPRHVV
+320 TVTSLHPRHVV

-347 GAAHFT
+347 GAAQFT
-353 GRILHAIEYTGGV
+353 GRLMHATEYAGGI

-381 AHDVAQDLY
+381 AHDVAQDLC

-445 HKDMTGRIAQMDD
+445 HKDMTERIAQLDD
-458 ALLRGLRAAG
+458 TLLRGLRAAG
-468 FQLDFGED
+468 FQLDFGDD

-497 SDLIVAGKIRVK
+497 SDLIVAGKIKVR
-509 HGAEVAGLDG
+509 HGAEIARLDG

-524 TDGTTMGTDMIVVA
+524 TDGTTAGTDMIVVA

-550 LFGDGVAAR
+550 LFGDDVADR

-564 GLDEEGEVRAL
+564 GLDAEGEVRAM

-598 KYLALQIKGGQ
+598 KYLALQIKGCQ
-609 EGLVPPAPARTAT
+609 EGLVPL
-622 ARTAADRPAAG
+622 AADGPAAG
-633 PPAAGWPGG
+633 PAGGPG

>member
-1 MTITEP
+1 MTITES
-7 LAVTARREVAGAWLA
+7 LAVTARREIAGAWLA
-22 AFEAA
+22 GFEAA

-58 FAGRDRI
+58 FAGRDWI
-65 AAGLAAWRAARSPS
+65 TAGLAASWPARSPS

-95 QGWTIEAFFTFETDI
+95 QGWTIEAFFTFETDV
-110 ARCRGHIRLLA
+110 AHCRGHVRLLA

-152 VSSAPHGVLPPAGN
+152 VSSAPHGVLPPGGN
-166 GVAPGGVT
+166 GVAPG
-174 PAAAGADP
+174 AATAP
-182 GPGGS
+182 GWGSGGQGTLPGDT
-187 LSTASPA
+187 LSAASPA
-194 AAARPGAGGDP
+194 VPPPPAPGGDP

-229 TVVIEREAR
+229 AVVIEREAR

-271 AYLTK
+271 AYLSK
-276 DELADWLEAYASIMS
+276 DELAGWLESYASIMS

-298 EITAARYDGPA
+298 EITGASYDEAAAR
-309 GRWAVTLQRAG
+309 WTVTLRRAG

-332 LATGVFGV
+332 LATGVFGA
-340 PHRPEIP
+340 PHRLEIP
-347 GAAHFT
+347 GAEHFT
-353 GRILHAIEYTGGV
+353 GRLLHATEYTGGT

-411 GAARAYSIYRE
+411 GAARAYSIYCE
-422 DGAPTEDCDLVNNSF
+422 DGAPTEDCDLVSNSF

-445 HKDMTGRIAQMDD
+445 HKDMTARIAQMDD
-458 ALLRGLRAAG
+458 SLLRGLRAAG
-468 FQLDFGED
+468 FQLDFGDD

-497 SDLIVAGKIRVK
+497 SELIVAGKIKVK
-509 HGAEVAGLDG
+509 HGAEIAGLAG

-524 TDGTTMGTDMIVVA
+524 TDGTAADTDMIVVA

-550 LFGDGVAAR
+550 LFGDGAADR

-564 GLDEEGEVRAL
+564 GLDAEGEVRAM

-598 KYLALQIKGGQ
+598 KYLALQIKGCR
-609 EGLVPPAPARTAT
+609 EGLVPL
-622 ARTAADRPAAG
+622 AADRPAPG
-633 PPAAGWPGG
+633 PPGAHPS

>member
-1 MTITEP
+1 MIITEP
-7 LAVTARREVAGAWLA
+7 LAVTARREIAGAWLA
-22 AFEAA
+22 GFEAA
-27 VQAGDTRAA
+27 LRAGAAGTA
-36 AGMFLADGY
+36 AGMFLPDGY

-65 AAGLAAWRAARSPS
+65 AAGLEAPLAAGPPARTPS
-79 GFWLE
+79 RFWLE
-84 GTAPDMFERRT
+84 GTAPDMFERRS

-121 DPQTGEWK
+121 DSDTGEWK
-129 AWTLLT
+129 AWTVLT

-146 AGALRP
+146 AGALRL
-152 VSSAPHGVLPPAGN
+152 VSSAPHAVLPPGGN
-166 GVAPGGVT
+166 GVAPGG
-174 PAAAGADP
+174 
-182 GPGGS
+182 
-187 LSTASPA
+187 ASPA
-194 AAARPGAGGDP
+194 VPAAPGADGDP

-218 IAARLRQLDVS
+218 VAARLRQLDVS
-229 TVVIEREAR
+229 AVVIEREAR

-271 AYLTK
+271 AYLSK

-291 LDVWTST
+291 LDVWTAT
-298 EITAARYDGPA
+298 EITGARYDETA
-309 GRWAVTLQRAG
+309 GRWVVTVRRAG
-320 GTVTELHPRHVV
+320 RPAEHLRPRHVV

-340 PHRPEIP
+340 PHRLQIP
-347 GAAHFT
+347 GAADFT
-353 GRILHAIEYTGGV
+353 GRLLHATEYAGGT
-366 PAAGVRALVVGSGSS
+366 PAAGIRALVVGSGSS
-381 AHDVAQDLY
+381 AHDVAQDLC

-445 HKDMTGRIAQMDD
+445 HKDMTDRIAQMDD
-458 ALLRGLRAAG
+458 TLLRGLRAAG

-497 SDLIVAGKIRVK
+497 SDLIVSGKIQVK
-509 HGAEVAGLDG
+509 HGAEISRLDG
-519 RTVRF
+519 RTVRL
-524 TDGTTMGTDMIVVA
+524 TDGTAIDTDMIVVA

-550 LFGDGVAAR
+550 LFGDYVADQ

-564 GLDEEGEVRAL
+564 GLDGEGEVRAM

-598 KYLALQIKGGQ
+598 KYLALQIKGSQ
-609 EGLVPPAPARTAT
+609 EGLVPRE
-622 ARTAADRPAAG
+622 ADRPS
-633 PPAAGWPGG
+633 